1 VNSYRQ
7 PNSDRPANR
16 PDTIHSFRA
25 QPPELLIFG
34 GGSGGAGIARDA
46 SMRGLKAALV
56 EQFDFAFGTSSRSS
70 RLLHGG
76 LRYLAQGRVGLVREA
91 SLEKRVLHRIAPNLS
106 EPLPFVFPTYQCPPW
121 GQWALW
127 KLKIG
132 VKLYDLLCSGKNLG
146 RSGSL
151 NARRLQEHM
160 PGIRSEKSTGAV
172 RYFDGLTNDSRLV
185 LDTLR
190 SAAKAGGRVLNYC
203 RFESATKEGSSWRCV
218 LEDRLTGRR
227 FEAVSRCVVNA
238 AGPWADR
245 FPQSSV
251 QLRPTKG
258 VHLVIDRKRL
268 PVPEAVVIA
277 EGTRILFVIPWGE
290 RVILGTTDTDYQ
302 GEPDAVRTDAGDIAY
317 ILDNVNQTF
326 PQAKLTGEDVI
337 SVWAGLRPLIA
348 DSRGKP
354 SDISRSHE
362 IRSSQPGW
370 WDVAGGKLTTYRL
383 MGEQTVDKI
392 EKYLGRGRT
401 PCKTALVPI
410 LEPADGL
417 DYSRITPPEISRE
430 AVVHY
435 CKKEWAIHLDD
446 VMLRRAGW
454 HYYHRNS
461 EAIALQVVQWMS
473 EELGWDENRKNEEI
487 DRYRKAV
494 SLQE

>member
-1 VNSYRQ
+1 VNSYPQ

-16 PDTIHSFRA
+16 PDTLQSFSA
-25 QPPELLIFG
+25 QPLDLLIIG
-34 GGSGGAGIARDA
+34 GGIVGAGIARDA
-46 SMRGLKAALV
+46 SMRGLKTALV
-56 EQFDFAFGTSSRSS
+56 EQFDFAFGTRSRSS

-106 EPLPFVFPTYQCPPW
+106 EPLPFVFPTYRCAPW

-127 KLKIG
+127 KLQIG
-132 VKLYDLLCSGKNLG
+132 VKIYDLLCSGKNLG

-151 NARRLQEHM
+151 NARKLQKHI

-185 LDTLR
+185 LDTIR

-218 LEDRLTGRR
+218 LEDCLTGRR

-268 PVPEAVVIA
+268 PVPEAVVIV
-277 EGTRILFVIPWGE
+277 EGNAHSLRHPWGE
-290 RVILGTTDTDYQ
+290 RVILGTTDTDYR
-302 GEPDAVRTDAGDIAY
+302 GEPEAVRTDAGDVAY
-317 ILDNVNQTF
+317 ILNNVNQTF
-326 PQAKLTGEDVI
+326 PEAKLTEADVI

-348 DSRGKP
+348 DSKGRP

-370 WDVAGGKLTTYRL
+370 WDV
-383 MGEQTVDKI
+383 
-392 EKYLGRGRT
+392 GRG
-401 PCKTALVPI
+401 KTDHLS
-410 LEPADGL
+410 LDGRADG
-417 DYSRITPPEISRE
+417 E
-430 AVVHY
+430 
-435 CKKEWAIHLDD
+435 
-446 VMLRRAGW
+446 
-454 HYYHRNS
+454 
-461 EAIALQVVQWMS
+461 
-473 EELGWDENRKNEEI
+473 
-487 DRYRKAV
+487 
-494 SLQE
+494 